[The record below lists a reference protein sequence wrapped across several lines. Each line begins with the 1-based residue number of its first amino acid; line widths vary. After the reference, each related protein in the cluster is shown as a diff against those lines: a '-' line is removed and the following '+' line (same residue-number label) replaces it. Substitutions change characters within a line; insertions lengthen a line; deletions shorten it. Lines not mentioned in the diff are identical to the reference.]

1 MGCALG
7 TFGSST
13 VIFGAIGT
21 VFLSLVSSGA
31 MGTCAF
37 VGLMRVMLVFA
48 HVSSV
53 TLGLAGFSTTVSSG
67 NYGTVVVGVA
77 ATQSL
82 STALFCVAAPTS
94 NLHTTYSI
102 A

>member
-13 VIFGAIGT
+13 VIFGT

-31 MGTCAF
+31 LGTYGVRC
-37 VGLMRVMLVFA
+37 LMRVMLVFA
-48 HVSSV
+48 HVCSV
-53 TLGLAGFSTTVSSG
+53 ISLSGLETTVSSG
-67 NYGTVVVGVA
+67 NYGTAVVGVA